1 MAGATTSGRR
11 SHNGNGHSNGGVERE
26 KSPRKSH
33 QGSSTSRRRD
43 READGDAT
51 AAVPRNRHDILH
63 GNHSHVHGGH
73 GHRGVV
79 FRHHG
84 HREPPR
90 KDGLRGKIPVRP
102 EGESGRTG
110 IHPLHFFRIIW
121 RSTSW
126 ISRAVNILWPVVP
139 AAIAVYFAVPKHEQ
153 NTLKFILAYIGM
165 IPCANLVGFSGQEL
179 ARKMPHML
187 GVLTET
193 TFASVVEIILFMM
206 LLVNNRFILIQGAI
220 LGSILATMLLC
231 LGMCFFAAGM
241 RRDEAT
247 FDEAITEA
255 GSGLLLTAG
264 IGLAVPSIFERSVAG
279 TAGLEPQVLE
289 QSVLN
294 ISHAVAILL
303 LISYLVFVWFQ
314 TKTHDGIFNAIF
326 EHDEHRDH
334 DREKDMNKD
343 KLTLTECLIALVIS
357 VGLVALLAYILVDLI
372 EPMIEEHGLTDPFVG
387 LILVPLVEKAAEHL
401 TAIDE
406 AWDNQMNFALS
417 HCLGST
423 LQTAL
428 LNGPLVVIVGWGLG
442 KPMSLDFQIF
452 DMVMLILAVIAV
464 GNFLRDQKSNYLEG
478 FLCVILYVAIAVAA
492 FYFPNVHA
500 AESGGD
506 GAGSG
511 AEGSGGH

>member
-1 MAGATTSGRR
+1 MAGATTTGRR
-11 SHNGNGHSNGGVERE
+11 QNGGGMERE
-26 KSPRKSH
+26 KSPRRSH
-33 QGSSTSRRRD
+33 HSSASRRRD
-43 READGDAT
+43 ER
-51 AAVPRNRHDILH
+51 AAPGNHHHHNGTLPRTRHDILH
-63 GNHSHVHGGH
+63 GGHGGH
-73 GHRGVV
+73 SVL
-79 FRHHG
+79 HHG
-84 HREPPR
+84 HREAPR
-90 KDGLRGKIPVRP
+90 KDGLRGKIPVRS

-126 ISRAVNILWPVVP
+126 LSRAVNVLWPVVP
-139 AAIAVYFAVPKHEQ
+139 AAIAVYFAVPESHL
-153 NTLKFILAYIGM
+153 LKFILAYIA
-165 IPCANLVGFSGQEL
+165 IVPCANLVGFAGQEL

-193 TFASVVEIILFMM
+193 TLASAVEIILFMM
-206 LLVNNRFILIQGAI
+206 LLAQDRFILIQGAI

-231 LGMCFFAAGM
+231 LGLCFFAAGM

-264 IGLAVPSIFERSVAG
+264 IGLAVPSIFERSVSG
-279 TAGLEPQVLE
+279 TAGLDPRVLE

-294 ISHAVAILL
+294 ISHAVAVLL
-303 LISYLVFVWFQ
+303 LIAYVVFVWFQ

-334 DREKDMNKD
+334 DREKDIMKD
-343 KLTLTECLIALVIS
+343 KLTLTECVVALIIS
-357 VGLVALLAYILVDLI
+357 VGLVALLAYILVQMIEPLI
-372 EPMIEEHGLTDPFVG
+372 EKHGVTDPFMG

-417 HCLGST
+417 HCLGAT

-452 DMVMLILAVIAV
+452 DMAMLILSIIAV

-478 FLCVILYVAIAVAA
+478 FLCVVLYVAIAVTA

-500 AESGGD
+500 AASGGD

-511 AEGSGGH
+511 EAGGH

>member
-1 MAGATTSGRR
+1 MAGRR
-11 SHNGNGHSNGGVERE
+11 QNGGSGIERE
-26 KSPRKSH
+26 KSPR
-33 QGSSTSRRRD
+33 RRD
-43 READGDAT
+43 ER
-51 AAVPRNRHDILH
+51 AASNGNYHHNNASLPRTRHDIM
-63 GNHSHVHGGH
+63 HGG
-73 GHRGVV
+73 
-79 FRHHG
+79 RHHG
-84 HREPPR
+84 HREAPR
-90 KDGLRGKIPVRP
+90 KDGLRGKIPVRQ

-110 IHPLHFFRIIW
+110 IHPLHFFRIVW
-121 RSTSW
+121 RSASW
-126 ISRAVNILWPVVP
+126 LSRAVNVLWPVVP
-139 AAIAVYFAVPKHEQ
+139 AAIAVYFAVPESHL
-153 NTLKFILAYIGM
+153 LKFILAYIGM
-165 IPCANLVGFSGQEL
+165 VPCANLVGFAGQEL

-193 TFASVVEIILFMM
+193 TLASAVEIILFMM
-206 LLVNNRFILIQGAI
+206 LLAQDKFILIQGAI

-231 LGMCFFAAGM
+231 LGLCFFAAGM
-241 RRDEAT
+241 RRDEAS

-264 IGLAVPSIFERSVAG
+264 IGLAVPSVFERSVSG
-279 TAGLEPQVLE
+279 TAGLDPRVLE

-294 ISHAVAILL
+294 ISHAVAVLL
-303 LISYLVFVWFQ
+303 LISYVVFVWFQ
-314 TKTHDGIFNAIF
+314 TKTHDGIFDAIF
-326 EHDEHRDH
+326 EHDERRDH
-334 DREKDMNKD
+334 DREKDIMKD
-343 KLTLTECLIALVIS
+343 KLTLTECIVALVIS
-357 VGLVALLAYILVDLI
+357 VGLVALLAYMLVQMI
-372 EPMIEEHGLTDPFVG
+372 EPLIEEHGVTDPFMG

-417 HCLGST
+417 HCLGAT

-452 DMVMLILAVIAV
+452 DMAMLILSIIAV

-478 FLCVILYVAIAVAA
+478 FLCVILYVAIAVTA

-500 AESGGD
+500 AASGGD

-511 AEGSGGH
+511 EGGGH

>member
-1 MAGATTSGRR
+1 MAGATTNGRR
-11 SHNGNGHSNGGVERE
+11 SNGSGLDRE
-26 KSPRKSH
+26 KSPRRSSH
-33 QGSSTSRRRD
+33 QPSRSRSRHGN
-43 READGDAT
+43 GDAHHDD
-51 AAVPRNRHDILH
+51 AAAHNGRHAHHAHATLPRTRHDILH
-63 GNHSHVHGGH
+63 GGHGGH
-73 GHRGVV
+73 S
-79 FRHHG
+79 
-84 HREPPR
+84 
-90 KDGLRGKIPVRP
+90 IPVRR

-110 IHPLHFFRIIW
+110 IHPLHFFKIIW

-126 ISRAVNILWPVVP
+126 LSRAVNVLWPVVP
-139 AAIAVYFAVPKHEQ
+139 AAIVCHFVLPDHHLL
-153 NTLKFILAYIGM
+153 NFILAYIGM
-165 IPCANLVGFSGQEL
+165 VPAANLVGFAGQEL

-193 TFASVVEIILFMM
+193 TFASVTEIILFGV
-206 LLVNNRFILIQGAI
+206 LLREDRFILIQGAI

-231 LGMCFFAAGM
+231 LGVCFFAAGM
-241 RRDEAT
+241 RRDEAS
-247 FDEAITEA
+247 FDEAISEA

-264 IGLAVPSIFERSVAG
+264 IGLAVPSIFERSVSG
-279 TAGLEPQVLE
+279 TAGLDPKVLE

-326 EHDEHRDH
+326 EEDEARDH
-334 DREKDMNKD
+334 DREKDIMKD
-343 KLTLTECLIALVIS
+343 KLTLTECILALLISIALVS
-357 VGLVALLAYILVDLI
+357 LLAIALVVEI
-372 EPMIEEHGLTDPFVG
+372 EPLIEEHGVTDPFMG

-428 LNGPLVVIVGWGLG
+428 LTGPLIVIVAWGLG
-442 KPMSLDFQIF
+442 KPLSLDFQIF
-452 DMVMLILAVIAV
+452 DMAMLILSIIAV

-478 FLCVILYVAIAVAA
+478 FLLIILYVAIAVAA

-500 AESGGD
+500 VVGVEGG
-506 GAGSG
+506 GSSAGG
-511 AEGSGGH
+511 GGH

>member
-1 MAGATTSGRR
+1 MAGATTTDRR
-11 SHNGNGHSNGGVERE
+11 HNGGRSVERE

-33 QGSSTSRRRD
+33 QSRSRSHRRN
-43 READGDAT
+43 GDAH
-51 AAVPRNRHDILH
+51 ASLPRTRHDIMH
-63 GNHSHVHGGH
+63 GGGGGGHHGGH
-73 GHRGVV
+73 RQA
-79 FRHHG
+79 
-84 HREPPR
+84 PR

-110 IHPLHFFRIIW
+110 IHPFHFFKIIW

-126 ISRAVNILWPVVP
+126 LSRAVNVLWPVVP
-139 AAIAVYFAVPKHEQ
+139 AALAVYWALPKEYFL
-153 NTLKFILAYIGM
+153 LKFILAYIGM
-165 IPCANLVGFSGQEL
+165 VPAANLVGFAGQEL

-193 TFASVVEIILFMM
+193 TLASVVEIILFGV
-206 LLVNNRFILIQGAI
+206 LLSHDSFVLIQGAI

-231 LGMCFFAAGM
+231 LGLCFVAAGM

-264 IGLAVPSIFERSVAG
+264 IGLAVPSIFERSVTG
-279 TAGLEPQVLE
+279 TAGLDPQVLE

-294 ISHAVAILL
+294 ISHAVAVLL
-303 LISYLVFVWFQ
+303 LVSYLVFVFFQ

-326 EHDEHRDH
+326 EHDERRDH
-334 DREKDMNKD
+334 DREKDIMKD
-343 KLTLTECLIALVIS
+343 KLTLTECVVALAVSIA
-357 VGLVALLAYILVDLI
+357 LVALLAVALVEQIEPLI
-372 EPMIEEHGLTDPFVG
+372 EHHGVTDPFMG

-406 AWDNQMNFALS
+406 AYDNQMNFALS
-417 HCLGST
+417 HCLGAT

-428 LNGPLVVIVGWGLG
+428 LTGPLIVI
-442 KPMSLDFQIF
+442 IF
-452 DMVMLILAVIAV
+452 DMAMLILSIIAV

-478 FLCVILYVAIAVAA
+478 FLLIILYVAIAVAA

-500 AESGGD
+500 AAAGVEGAGASGG
-506 GAGSG
+506 
-511 AEGSGGH
+511 GH